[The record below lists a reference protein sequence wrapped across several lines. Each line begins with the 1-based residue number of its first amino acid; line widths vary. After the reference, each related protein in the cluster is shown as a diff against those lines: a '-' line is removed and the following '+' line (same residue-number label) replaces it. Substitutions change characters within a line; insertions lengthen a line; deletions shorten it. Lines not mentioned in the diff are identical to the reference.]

1 MVKIYSR
8 QLTTLWDADVV
19 VVGSGTAGCCAAIAA
34 ARNGAETVLVERF
47 GFLGGTSTQVL
58 DTFYGFYT
66 PGSIAYKVVGGIP
79 DDVVAGLRNFQA
91 AFERPNSFGAGTGI
105 TYDPSILKIVWETL
119 ALQAG
124 VKILFHSFCTDV
136 ALENGQIR
144 GVIVD
149 GKRGLLRINARV
161 VVDCSGDADVCHW
174 AGVPYERAGDID
186 PAQTLTT
193 TFRMVNVDIGR
204 AQAFGKKAMWQ
215 KMEEAAS
222 NGAYQLPRREGS
234 WHITTQKGVIH
245 TIMTRV
251 ADLDGTDPVA
261 LTAAEIEGRR
271 QALEYARFLRDCI
284 PGYENASL
292 SWLSHPIGVRE
303 TRRVY
308 GQYRLTRE
316 DCLTGRKFPDAV
328 GACGAP
334 IEDHHAGTDTSWIYL
349 PDGMTYDIPY
359 RTLIPQTVTGLLVAG
374 RCFSATHD
382 AHASCRSMA
391 QTMAM
396 GQAAGAAAALAIE
409 RDLLPHELETDLLQE
424 RLRQMGA
431 RFGEIRVDSVTR
443 MNQNEPGN

>member
-1 MVKIYSR
+1 METYTR
-8 QLTTLWDADVV
+8 QLNTLWETDVV
-19 VVGSGTAGCCAAIAA
+19 VVGSGSAGTTAAIAA
-34 ARNGAETVLVERF
+34 ARNGAKTVLVERF

-66 PGSIAYKVVGGIP
+66 PGSAAYKVVGGIP
-79 DDVVAGLRNFQA
+79 DDVVAALKSYQA

-124 VKILFHSFCTDV
+124 VQLLYHSFCTDV
-136 ALENGQIR
+136 VMEGSR
-144 GVIVD
+144 VSGVIVD
-149 GKRGLLRINARV
+149 GKRGLLKINAQV
-161 VVDCSGDADVCHW
+161 VIDCSGDADVCHW
-174 AGVPYERAGDID
+174 AGAPYEKAGEID

-193 TFRMVNVDIGR
+193 TFRMVNVDTHR

-215 KMEEAAS
+215 KMEEAANS
-222 NGAYQLPRREGS
+222 GKYRLPRREGS
-234 WHITTQKGVIH
+234 WHITTQTGVIH

-251 ADLDGTDPVA
+251 ADIDGTDPVA
-261 LTAAEIEGRR
+261 LTEAEIDGRR
-271 QALEYARFLRDCI
+271 QALEYSRFLRDCV

-292 SWLSHPIGVRE
+292 SWMSHPIGVRE

-308 GQYRLTRE
+308 GEYRLTRE
-316 DCLTGRKFPDAV
+316 DCLAGKKFQDAV

-334 IEDHHAGTDTSWIYL
+334 IEDHHAGKDTAWVYL

-359 RTLIPQTVTGLLVAG
+359 RTLIPQKVTGLLVAG

-391 QTMAM
+391 QTMTM
-396 GQAAGAAAALAIE
+396 GQAVGTAAALAVQK
-409 RDLLPHELETDLLQE
+409 DFLPHALETGLLQE

-431 RFGEIRVDSVTR
+431 KFGEIRAERANGEESK
-443 MNQNEPGN
+443 

>member
-1 MVKIYSR
+1 MGILETYTR
-8 QLTTLWDADVV
+8 QIETLMDADVV
-19 VVGSGTAGCCAAIAA
+19 VVGSGTAGSTAAIAA
-34 ARNGAETVLVERF
+34 ARSGAKTVLVERF

-66 PGSIAYKVVGGIP
+66 PGSVAYKVVGGIP
-79 DDVVAGLRNFQA
+79 DDVVAALKGYQA
-91 AFERPNSFGAGTGI
+91 AFERPNSFGSGTGV
-105 TYDPSILKIVWETL
+105 TYDPSILKVVWETL
-119 ALQAG
+119 AQQAG
-124 VKILFHSFCTDV
+124 VQLLFHSFCTDV
-136 ALENGQIR
+136 VMEGDQIR

-149 GKRGLLRINARV
+149 GKRGLLKITARV

-174 AGVPYERAGDID
+174 AGVPYERAGEID

-193 TFRMVNVDIGR
+193 TFRMVNVDTAR
-204 AQAFGKKAMWQ
+204 AQAFGKKALAQ
-215 KMEEAAS
+215 KMEEAAES
-222 NGAYQLPRREGS
+222 GKYRLPRREGS
-234 WHITTQKGVIH
+234 WHVTTQAGVIH

-251 ADLDGTDPVA
+251 ADLDGTDPLA

-271 QALEYARFLRDCI
+271 QALEYTRFLHDCI
-284 PGYENASL
+284 PGYENAAL

-308 GQYRLTRE
+308 GEYRLTRA
-316 DCLTGRKFPDAV
+316 DCLSGRKFPDAV

-334 IEDHHAGTDTSWIYL
+334 IEDHHAGKDTAWTYL

-359 RTLIPQTVTGLLVAG
+359 RTLIPQKVRGLLVAG

-391 QTMAM
+391 QTMTM
-396 GQAAGAAAALAIE
+396 GQAAGTAAALAVA
-409 RDLLPHELETDLLQE
+409 RDVLPHELEIAPLQE

-431 RFGEIRVDSVTR
+431 KFGEIAAESAGGADSK
-443 MNQNEPGN
+443 

>member
-1 MVKIYSR
+1 MTDTYSR

-19 VVGSGTAGCCAAIAA
+19 VVGSGTAGTCAAIAA
-34 ARNGAETVLVERF
+34 ARNGAKTVLVERF

-66 PGSIAYKVVGGIP
+66 PGSVAYKVVGGIP
-79 DDVVAGLRNFQA
+79 DEVVAALKGYQA

-105 TYDPSILKIVWETL
+105 TYDPSILKIVWETM

-124 VKILFHSFCTDV
+124 VQILFHSFCTDV
-136 ALENGQIR
+136 VMQGSQISS
-144 GVIVD
+144 VIVD
-149 GKRGLLRINARV
+149 GKRGLLKINARV

-174 AGVPYERAGDID
+174 AGAPYERAGDID

-193 TFRMVNVDIGR
+193 TFRMVNVDTDR

-215 KMEEAAS
+215 KMEEAA
-222 NGAYQLPRREGS
+222 NRGAYQLPRREGS
-234 WHITTQKGVIH
+234 WHITTQAGVIH

-251 ADLDGTDPVA
+251 ADLEGTDPVA

-271 QALEYARFLRDCI
+271 QVLEYARFLHDCI

-303 TRRVY
+303 TRRIY

-316 DCLTGRKFPDAV
+316 DCLSGRKFPDAV

-334 IEDHHAGTDTSWIYL
+334 IEDHHAAKDTAWVYL

-359 RTLIPQTVTGLLVAG
+359 RSLIPHKVTGLLVAG

-391 QTMAM
+391 QTMTM
-396 GQAAGAAAALAIE
+396 GQAAGTAAALAVKM
-409 RDLLPHELETDLLQE
+409 DLQPHEMDVDALQE

-431 RFGEIRVDSVTR
+431 KFGEIRAESTNKDTSI
-443 MNQNEPGN
+443 